1 MFTLPCG
8 ACGEFVLTPR
18 PRLLGLNCQKQT
30 VHGRRYRMHAPVF
43 FMYEQVFN
51 GKVFQA
57 GVSYM
62 KVSHAWR
69 GVFFMHERYS
79 MHGQMFNT

>member
-1 MFTLPCG
+1 
-8 ACGEFVLTPR
+8 
-18 PRLLGLNCQKQT
+18 
-30 VHGRRYRMHAPVF
+30 MHAPVF